1 MLVIVPILLY
11 LQWICN
17 SIKTRSIVF
26 TIAIALLILQVLLI
40 FSCLFW
46 LRVFRSVFSNTER
59 FFYIWRKQY

>member
-1 MLVIVPILLY
+1 MLVIVPNLLS
-11 LQWICN
+11 LWRICN

-26 TIAIALLILQVLLI
+26 TIALLIPQVLLI
-40 FSCLFW
+40 LSLHL